1 MKHLLIT
8 AAMTAVAMQ
17 SAFAQSTCVAIASP
31 PSEAP
36 AGASR
41 IWGQRTNFW
50 PQQSTLRVRFL
61 DGSAR
66 QKKEAWKRFQVIDD
80 LVNLSF
86 VQVSSGPSEIRVR
99 FALNGGHWSYV
110 GTGNRSVPASAE
122 TMNLALSAGVFGDGA
137 SEWDRVVLHEVLH
150 AIGFDHEHQHPQHG
164 IPWDREAVYAY
175 YGSTQGWSRRQI
187 DQQVL
192 NRYTGN
198 QFRGTAYD
206 ASSIMQYPV
215 PPTLTT
221 TGFQVGWND
230 KLSPS
235 DLAFLTTVYPPKK

>member
-1 MKHLLIT
+1 MKTLIALLCL
-8 AAMTAVAMQ
+8 AGSMM
-17 SAFAQSTCVAIASP
+17 AQDTCVAIQAATTNI
-31 PSEAP
+31 PS
-36 AGASR
+36 GASR
-41 IWGQRTNFW
+41 LWGKRTNFW
-50 PQQSTLRVRFL
+50 PQNAALKVRFL
-61 DGSAR
+61 DGSQR
-66 QKKEAWKRFQVIDD
+66 QKAEAWKRVQRIDS
-80 LVNLSF
+80 LVNLTF
-86 VQVSSGPSEIRVR
+86 VQVASGTSDIRVR
-99 FALNGGHWSYV
+99 FNLAGGHWSYL
-110 GTGNRSVPASAE
+110 GTGSRSIPQNTQ
-122 TMNLALSAGVFGDGA
+122 TMNLALSAGVFGDSA
-137 SEWDRVVLHEVLH
+137 REWDRVTLHEILH
-150 AIGFDHEHQHPQHG
+150 AIGFEHEHQHPKHG
-164 IPWDREAVYAY
+164 IPWKRAAVYEY
-175 YGSTQGWSRRQI
+175 YASTQGWSRAEI